1 MTDEQIRG
9 LRLWYD
15 LCKDNKE
22 LVEIRAIEP
31 NTGKVYSGYFTDI
44 DTIIKELRNYEH
56 CNVYWTLNDIDEK
69 CYSRSQRDMMRYKT
83 KESTSD
89 RDVLGYRFILCDID
103 CERPAGV
110 ASSDEELDYAKKKAN
125 EVYAFL
131 RQENFSEPLVICS
144 GSGVHLLY
152 RVSLKNTPERQ
163 KLVKDFLDALGM
175 LFSDEKVHID
185 GVVGNLSRIS
195 RLPFFVN
202 RKGSDTRE
210 RPHRMAYIVK
220 APEKLKTTAPEYI
233 ERIAATLPQPEQP
246 SRANHYRQAS
256 AFDLEEFLEK
266 YNIKVAKRIKTPQ
279 CEKLI
284 LAECPFNSNHKAPD
298 SAIFVFPNNAIA
310 FRCLHA
316 SDAHYTWKDVRLRFD
331 PHSYDRQTYN
341 EYVHKRNYYGSYQPE
356 MFVPETET
364 VEKGKIWL
372 EMSDIEDTELNPK
385 DYYPS
390 GLPTLDNHIIGFK
403 RSQVSVWTGRQAS
416 GKSTLLSQLILNAVQ
431 RNLKVALFTGEMS
444 RKEIRTWMLLQ
455 ASGKAFNKP
464 SQYNSFFYTPK
475 PIKERISKWLDGK
488 FFLYN
493 NEYSPDIL
501 NLEDK
506 IRKLHAEVGLSEC
519 FVDNLMVLEIDELGE
534 RNELANQKKLL
545 KKLCDLAR
553 ELEIHIH
560 LIAHPNK
567 AREWLDVS
575 SVCGSSN
582 IGNMAMNVF
591 LLSKIFPESFEQ
603 QAQGVLSKSQIQD
616 ILDSKCSTIL
626 QIGKCREKGTAIGKI
641 VKLWFEPESN
651 RLKTDEWENIVYGWA
666 DEPQQLSA
674 PIDPINYDE
683 PNPFNTTDASDWLTP
698 SDADEEAPF

>member
-1 MTDEQIRG
+1 MTPEQERG
-9 LRLWYD
+9 IRLWYD

-22 LVEIRAIEP
+22 LVEIRAIDP
-31 NTGKVYSGYFTDI
+31 VGGKVYSGYFTDV
-44 DTIIKELRNYEH
+44 DTIIRELRNYENF
-56 CNVYWTLNDIDEK
+56 NVYWTLNDIEPS
-69 CYSRSQRDMMRYKT
+69 CYSRSQRDKMMYKT

-89 RDVLGYRFILCDID
+89 RDVIGYRFILCDID

-110 ASSDEELDYAKKKAN
+110 ASSNEELEYAKKKAN
-125 EVYAFL
+125 DVYAFL
-131 RQENFSEPLVICS
+131 RQQNFSEPVVICS

-152 RVSLKNTPERQ
+152 RVALKNTPERQ
-163 KLVKDFLDALGM
+163 KLVKDFLDTLGM
-175 LFSDEKVHID
+175 LFSDDRVHID

-195 RLPFFVN
+195 RLPYFVN
-202 RKGSDTRE
+202 RKGSNTEE

-220 APEKLKTTAPEYI
+220 APEVLKVTDPEYI
-233 ERIAATLPQPEQP
+233 EKITALLPQPEQP
-246 SRANHYRQAS
+246 SRANHYQDAS
-256 AFDLEEFLEK
+256 AFDLESFIQK
-266 YNIKVAKRIKTPQ
+266 YGIKIAKRVKTPQ

-284 LAECPFNSNHKAPD
+284 LAECPFNSNHRAPD

-316 SDAHYTWKDVRLRFD
+316 SDSHFTWRDVRLHYD
-331 PHSYDRQTYN
+331 PHSYDRQSYN
-341 EYVHKRNYYGSYQPE
+341 EYVHKRNYYGSYQPQ
-356 MFVPETET
+356 MFVPEDET
-364 VEKGKIWL
+364 NEKGKVWL

-390 GLPTLDNHIIGFK
+390 GLETLDKHIIGFK

-416 GKSTLLSQLILNAVQ
+416 GKSTLMSQLILNAIQ

-455 ASGKAFNKP
+455 AAGKAYNKP
-464 SQYNSFFYTPK
+464 SQYNSFFFTPK
-475 PIKERISKWLDGK
+475 PIKEKISKWLDGK
-488 FFLYN
+488 FYLYN

-506 IRKLHAEVGLSEC
+506 IRKLHKEVGLNEI
-519 FVDNLMVLEIDELGE
+519 FIDNLMVLEIDELGD
-534 RNELANQKKLL
+534 RNELTNQKKLL

-553 ELEIHIH
+553 ELDCHIH

-567 AREWLDVS
+567 AREWLDVA

-603 QAQGVLSKSQIQD
+603 QANGVLSKNQIAD
-616 ILDSKCSTIL
+616 ILESKCSTIL
-626 QIGKCREKGTAIGKI
+626 QIGKCREKGSAIGKI
-641 VKLWFEPESN
+641 VKLWFEQESN
-651 RLKTDEWENIVYGWA
+651 RLKTDEWESFTYAWA
-666 DEPQQLSA
+666 DEPQQMSMPL
-674 PIDPINYDE
+674 DPIVYDNPE
-683 PNPFNTTDASDWLTP
+683 PWNDPDLYKPMDESETIPF
-698 SDADEEAPF
+698 

>member
-1 MTDEQIRG
+1 MTTEQERG

-15 LCKDNKE
+15 LAKDNKE
-22 LVEIRAIEP
+22 LVEIRAIDP
-31 NTGKVYSGYFTDI
+31 VTNKVYSGYFKDV
-44 DTIIKELRNYEH
+44 DTIISELRNYEH
-56 CNVYWTLNDIDEK
+56 CNVYWTLNDINES
-69 CYSRSQRDMMRYKT
+69 CFSRLQHNKMMYKT
-83 KESTSD
+83 RESTSD
-89 RDVLGYRFILCDID
+89 RDILGYRFILCDID

-110 ASSDEELDYAKKKAN
+110 ASSEEELNYAKKKAN
-125 EVYAFL
+125 DIYDFL
-131 RQENFSEPLVICS
+131 KKSSFSDPIVICS

-152 RVSLKNTPERQ
+152 RVQLKNTQERQ
-163 KLVKDFLDALGM
+163 KLVKDFLDTLGM
-175 LFSDEKVHID
+175 LFSDERVHID

-195 RLPFFVN
+195 RLPYFVN
-202 RKGSDTRE
+202 RKGSNTTE
-210 RPHRMAYIVK
+210 RPHRMAYIAK
-220 APEKLKTTAPEYI
+220 APEKLSVTDPEYI
-233 ERIAATLPQPEQP
+233 EKITSLLPQPEQP
-246 SRANHYRQAS
+246 NRSNHYQGAT
-256 AFDLEEFLEK
+256 AFDLESFLTK

-279 CEKLI
+279 CEKLV
-284 LAECPFNSNHKAPD
+284 LAECPFNQNHKAPD

-316 SDAHYTWKDVRLRFD
+316 SDSHYTWRDVRLRFD

-356 MFVPETET
+356 MFVPESET
-364 VEKGKIWL
+364 KEKGKVWL
-372 EMSDIEDTELNPK
+372 EMPDIEDTELNPK

-390 GLPTLDNHIIGFK
+390 GLPTLDKYILGFK
-403 RSQVSVWTGRQAS
+403 RSQVSVWAGRQAS
-416 GKSTLLSQLILNAVQ
+416 GKSTLMSQLILNAIQ

-455 ASGKAFNKP
+455 ASGKAYNKP
-464 SQYNSFFYTPK
+464 SQYNSFYFTPK
-475 PIKERISKWLDGK
+475 PIKERIANWLIGK

-506 IRKLHAEVGLSEC
+506 IRKLHAEVGLHEIYI
-519 FVDNLMVLEIDELGE
+519 DNLMVLEIDELGD

-553 ELEIHIH
+553 ELEVHIH

-567 AREWLDVS
+567 AREWLDVA

-582 IGNMAMNVF
+582 IGNLAMNVF
-591 LLSKIFPESFEQ
+591 LLSKIFPESFEM
-603 QAQGVLSKSQIQD
+603 QAQGVLSKTQIQE
-616 ILDSKCSTIL
+616 ILESKCSTIL

-666 DEPQQLSA
+666 DEPQQMNMPL
-674 PIDPINYDE
+674 DPINYD
-683 PNPFNTTDASDWLTP
+683 NSDPFGP
-698 SDADEEAPF
+698 SVNGECPF